1 MAAFALVAHD
11 RMKPQMVDW
20 AARHRALLARHAL
33 WCTGTTGGVILERC
47 PELSITRLASGPLGG
62 DQQIGALIVEKKIDA
77 LFFFIDPLSPHP
89 HDVDV
94 KALMR
99 LAVVYDVPLA
109 LNAHT
114 ADLFVAAGLLGPT
127 V

>member
-1 MAAFALVAHD
+1 MSRFALVAHD

-20 AARHRALLARHAL
+20 AEKHRALLRVHEL
-33 WCTGTTGGVILERC
+33 WCTGTTGSVILDRC
-47 PELSITRLASGPLGG
+47 PDFAITRLASGPLGG
-62 DQQIGALIVEKKIDA
+62 DQQIGALIVEKRIDA

-99 LAVVYDVPLA
+99 LAIVYDVPLA
-109 LNAHT
+109 LSAHT
-114 ADLFVAAGLLGPT
+114 ADLFVAAGLLG
-127 V
+127 